1 MGMLD
6 WFRRRARADAAST
19 ATVVDEGVDETADA
33 ALAERGVAAYGGLD
47 FYKAIEAHQR
57 WKVRLAEHIR
67 GASSER
73 LDWQVVC
80 RDDQCA
86 LGQWLHQGA
95 RVPEAQ
101 RALFTRLLGEHAEF
115 HRRAGEVVQLVDDGA
130 RERAL
135 RQLTSGDYARASH
148 RVVASLSQLFLALNE
163 PRRDAG

>member
-6 WFRRRARADAAST
+6 WFRRRARADAT
-19 ATVVDEGVDETADA
+19 APGDDAADT
-33 ALAERGVAAYGGLD
+33 ALAERGAAEYGGLD

-57 WKVRLAEHIR
+57 WKVRLAAHIR
-67 GASSER
+67 GESTER

-101 RALFTRLLGEHAEF
+101 HAMFTRLIAEHAEF
-115 HRRAGEVVQLVDDGA
+115 HRRAGEVVQLVDDGQ

-135 RQLTSGDYARASH
+135 RQITNGDYARASH
-148 RVVASLSQLFLALNE
+148 RVVASLSQLFLELNE
-163 PRRDAG
+163 TRRNAG

>member
-6 WFRRRARADAAST
+6 WFRRRARADDAT
-19 ATVVDEGVDETADA
+19 AGDDA
-33 ALAERGVAAYGGLD
+33 PDDALAERGAAAYGGLD

-101 RALFTRLLGEHAEF
+101 HALFTRLLGEHAEF

-130 RERAL
+130 REQAL

-163 PRRDAG
+163 PRRDAD

>member
-6 WFRRRARADAAST
+6 WFRRRARAEAPST
-19 ATVVDEGVDETADA
+19 SSAVEAADA
-33 ALAERGVAAYGGLD
+33 ALAERGAAAYGGLD

-67 GASSER
+67 GASTER

-95 RVPEAQ
+95 RVPAAQ
-101 RALFTRLLGEHAEF
+101 HALFTRLLGEHAEF
-115 HRRAGEVVQLVDDGA
+115 HRRAGEVVQLVDDGE

-163 PRRDAG
+163 PQRDAG